1 MRPSPLL
8 ALLASCGICHAEDLS
23 LLPKESRVPG
33 GILILPIEAP
43 PDLKPTVLYD
53 GNKAL
58 VVRDGG
64 KWKAIVGL
72 PLSAPVG
79 DAEVTVQAG
88 VEPGKKVPFAI
99 AAKKYDEQRLT
110 VKPGMVDLS
119 KTDQAR
125 VDSERERLS
134 AAVNTFSPAPPESLI
149 LEQPVPGRRSSS
161 YGLRRFFND
170 QPRNP
175 HGGMDIAAPTGTPIK
190 APAPGKVIEAGEFFF
205 NGGSVYLDH
214 GQGLITMYCHLSAID
229 AKVGDTVQTGDLIGK
244 VGATGRATGPHLH
257 WGVALNRTW
266 VDPALFLAPPKVEAK
281 EAAQEQPKETPKAAD
296 GETDGKK

>member
-33 GILILPIEAP
+33 GILILPIDAP

-64 KWKAIVGL
+64 KWKAIVGR

-79 DAEVTVQAG
+79 EAEVIVQAG
-88 VEPGKKVPFAI
+88 TEAGKKVPFAI
-99 AAKKYDEQRLT
+99 AAKKYEEQRLT

-119 KTDQAR
+119 RTDQAR
-125 VDSERERLS
+125 VDSERERLT

-170 QPRNP
+170 QARNP

-214 GQGLITMYCHLSAID
+214 GQGLITMYCHLSTID
-229 AKVGDTVQTGDLIGK
+229 AKVGDTVKTGDVIGK

-266 VDPALFLAPPKVEAK
+266 VDPALFLAPKIEPKPETKPETKAEA
-281 EAAQEQPKETPKAAD
+281 
-296 GETDGKK
+296 DGKK